1 VDVSLPYGMEL
12 ELVLR
17 KRVCVRV
24 YKKKSLRDSMRGF
37 MQDIPKRCG
46 VMYEVVTGI
55 PAFSNFYHENLNK
68 RTSTPIKDSNVI
80 EDKIENSNEHATF
93 QNNSSENNTKVESDF
108 EDKID
113 NNFSTNNNGLSE
125 LDDSIDPL

>member
-1 VDVSLPYGMEL
+1 
-12 ELVLR
+12 
-17 KRVCVRV
+17 
-24 YKKKSLRDSMRGF
+24 

-68 RTSTPIKDSNVI
+68 RTSTPIKDSNMI
-80 EDKIENSNEHATF
+80 EDNSNEHSTF
-93 QNNSSENNTKVESDF
+93 QNNSSENNSREDHDF
-108 EDKID
+108 EVLEKFD
-113 NNFSTNNNGLSE
+113 NNYSNSNDNGLSE